1 MAINA
6 SISISQGVSAD
17 QFIVTDTTNLGS
29 EAITARTLVIYKADG
44 SIYRKPGQTT
54 DALNFSPATY
64 PSNQIVI
71 DGLDKDYAFSVV
83 MTLTPSI
90 VVSGSVYTVT
100 TKFALVGYTMTAF
113 YKRMQ
118 KINTNIRNQY
128 SMTFVH
134 DTAMQ
139 RLQAIV
145 AVKAAAANNIERAQ
159 IALDKAKRINDQ
171 TPA

>member
-54 DALNFSPATY
+54 DSLNFSPATY